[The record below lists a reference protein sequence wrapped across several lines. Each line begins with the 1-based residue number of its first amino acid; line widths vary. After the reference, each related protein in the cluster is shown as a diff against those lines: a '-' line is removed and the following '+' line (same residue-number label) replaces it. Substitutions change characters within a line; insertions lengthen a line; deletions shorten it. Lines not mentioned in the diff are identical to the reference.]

1 MLDFFDMMYLSILVK
16 FMVKAERW
24 LPAGG
29 GECVEQ
35 VQISVGDD
43 EKVLKVDGSNGC
55 MIM

>member
-24 LPAGG
+24 FPAGG

-35 VQISVGDD
+35 VQISVGED